1 MIVAK
6 WDFFVWF
13 SNTMHSSIGLTTF
26 FAIIFG
32 SMVQKSIEYFCSLWD
47 HFHFYILPN
56 ERRRTWMNAPP
67 ADMSKKKWSL
77 RILSLALLQ
86 MHNPR
91 TYPIDDDVAALRFPP
106 CLLSDEVNLRNMP
119 SRGKKWLLLDTRNL
133 LTFNLLTLIC
143 HEMGLFSLR
152 NYVTTR
158 IPQYTRGKQ
167 WIEAIP
173 HCLKITES
181 DTFEFL
187 IFGIFHQFLSY

>member
-1 MIVAK
+1 MRLFCVIFKHYAFLDRSDDIFCHHFRLNGTKVY
-6 WDFFVWF
+6 WILLLTLGPF
-13 SNTMHSSIGLTTF
+13 SLLYPPEWKTED
-26 FAIIFG
+26 
-32 SMVQKSIEYFCSLWD
+32 VDEC
-47 HFHFYILPN
+47 
-56 ERRRTWMNAPP
+56 PP
-67 ADMSKKKWSL
+67 ADTMSKKKWSL

-173 HCLKITES
+173 HRLKITES
-181 DTFEFL
+181 DTFELL

>member
-1 MIVAK
+1 MRL
-6 WDFFVWF
+6 FGWF

-47 HFHFYILPN
+47 HFHFYIHY
-56 ERRRTWMNAPP
+56 PP
-67 ADMSKKKWSL
+67 EWKTEDVDECPSADTMSKKKWSL

-158 IPQYTRGKQ
+158 MPQYTRGKQ

-173 HCLKITES
+173 HRLKITES
-181 DTFEFL
+181 DTFELL
-187 IFGIFHQFLSY
+187 IFGIFHQFLFY